1 MRLTFDL
8 ELLRFF
14 AAWAD
19 PEKPGAMAG
28 ANELGSA
35 AGTTRNAAARN
46 GMKMLRDMIFL
57 PSNRCLDRPE
67 TASWPTNLLNCVRYL
82 TQRMRELVNCGVKAC
97 LIQKTPLPHAL
108 ALSAGPEVMRDL
120 AGQVQDE
127 STRKIMLRIAH
138 DLDLLAVRA
147 EVRTESG

>member
-28 ANELGSA
+28 ANAIGSA

-46 GMKMLRDMIFL
+46 ATRRLRDIISSQAGMNSKVPYHGCRLSVTFKTGHYPFQI
-57 PSNRCLDRPE
+57 RPLTTE
-67 TASWPTNLLNCVRYL
+67 TGKYPHRPKNMPGTPRH
-82 TQRMRELVNCGVKAC
+82 NCG
-97 LIQKTPLPHAL
+97 
-108 ALSAGPEVMRDL
+108 GPKD
-120 AGQVQDE
+120 
-127 STRKIMLRIAH
+127 
-138 DLDLLAVRA
+138 
-147 EVRTESG
+147 